1 MSCSWNSALSN
12 VCPRLWCLVV
22 LVPRRV
28 VQPLSHVRSM
38 FDTLTPMYT
47 VGRAAELTGISP
59 DTLRMWQRRYAVVE
73 PIRSDG
79 GYRLYD
85 DPALRRLAAMKS
97 LVDSGWAADQMTSSL
112 LKFCPLKIFDF
123 AGV

>member
-1 MSCSWNSALSN
+1 
-12 VCPRLWCLVV
+12 
-22 LVPRRV
+22 
-28 VQPLSHVRSM
+28 
-38 FDTLTPMYT
+38 MYT

-73 PIRSDG
+73 PVRSKG

-97 LVDSGWAADQMTSSL
+97 LVDTGWGPREAARRVVSDEV
-112 LKFCPLKIFDF
+112 
-123 AGV
+123 AV